1 MGLRWTGSPLLLLL
15 SWFCLLLVPL
25 ISLPSGVTLLI
36 GNHVLL
42 ALLMAYCADFQYIDG
57 VGWVVAANGSQP
69 PAGHSCSMVIQSVDE
84 WSAQAPQL
92 TASEVETLKNVATNG
107 VPNGALSAEDGAVL
121 AWGVVLAWAAGW
133 SARQI
138 IRAFRGV
145 SDEAD

>member
-1 MGLRWTGSPLLLLL
+1 
-15 SWFCLLLVPL
+15 
-25 ISLPSGVTLLI
+25 
-36 GNHVLL
+36 
-42 ALLMAYCADFQYIDG
+42 MAYCANFSYAEG
-57 VGWVVAANGSQP
+57 VGWYLSSDGAPAPQSYNCALVV
-69 PAGHSCSMVIQSVDE
+69 QSFEE
-84 WSAQAPQL
+84 WGAQAPQL
-92 TASEVETLKNVATNG
+92 TASEVETLKDVAANG